1 MSHSPRTETDR
12 FLPANPRP
20 KQNNNKKNT
29 YPGRAKTNRSIN
41 YDLRCETLIKPGR
54 GRFLIHNSA
63 PNGAQ
68 TEKGKRKETQQRSI
82 VEANRSC
89 DNFGGLF
96 LVFILSNSFS
106 YSCVIWTFFFA
117 AIYSPTPIGT
127 ICEDKRSLI
136 FYSLIHDTAS
146 ARWQPD
152 GGKELKTYLKTNQ
165 KYCDSNCNNRALLL
179 SGATIKITSYKNRA
193 RPFDPFFLINATA
206 LPFILFFSFFLSIK
220 HCSSLMRMAAL
231 SR

>member
-1 MSHSPRTETDR
+1 M
-12 FLPANPRP
+12 
-20 KQNNNKKNT
+20 
-29 YPGRAKTNRSIN
+29 
-41 YDLRCETLIKPGR
+41 
-54 GRFLIHNSA
+54 
-63 PNGAQ
+63 
-68 TEKGKRKETQQRSI
+68 
-82 VEANRSC
+82 
-89 DNFGGLF
+89 
-96 LVFILSNSFS
+96 VFILNNSFS

-193 RPFDPFFLINATA
+193 RPFDPFFSNQRHRASFY
-206 LPFILFFSFFLSIK
+206 PFFFFILSFDQTLLLPDAYGGVVPVKADPLRKEGIFISLFNYGTTVSRTSGYGRTFAPSFSVV
-220 HCSSLMRMAAL
+220 
-231 SR
+231 

>member
-1 MSHSPRTETDR
+1 M
-12 FLPANPRP
+12 
-20 KQNNNKKNT
+20 
-29 YPGRAKTNRSIN
+29 
-41 YDLRCETLIKPGR
+41 
-54 GRFLIHNSA
+54 
-63 PNGAQ
+63 
-68 TEKGKRKETQQRSI
+68 
-82 VEANRSC
+82 
-89 DNFGGLF
+89 
-96 LVFILSNSFS
+96 VFILSNSFS
-106 YSCVIWTFFFA
+106 CSCVIWTFFFA

-206 LPFILFFSFFLSIK
+206 LPFILFFFVLSFDQTLLLPDAYGGVVPVNADPLRKEGIFISLFNYGTG
-220 HCSSLMRMAAL
+220 SS
-231 SR
+231 